1 MNKKLAGTGLAIGL
15 VAGAGAGL
23 ILELAG
29 NAGAASGTVAVS
41 AVGDSTPD
49 TTGPTDSTAT
59 TGTTDTSG
67 GTTDAT
73 RPDPGTKL
81 QEVLKPL
88 VDDGTITQDQAD
100 KVIAAI
106 VAARPADGPHRGPF
120 GGHRGPGDLIGEGL
134 DTVATTLGIT
144 TAEVRTALESG
155 QTLADLAVS
164 KGKTAQDVIDAIV
177 ADAKTHLDTA
187 VTDGKI
193 TQAQADKLLTELTP
207 RVTDLVNNGFPAI
220 GPDLGGPGLG
230 VGGLG
235 GRGFGGHPF
244 GDDDGDDG
252 SGGTT
257 ATTAPSTTA
266 GN

>member
-41 AVGDSTPD
+41 AVGASTPD
-49 TTGPTDSTAT
+49 TTGPTDTTAT
-59 TGTTDTSG
+59 TGTDPSG
-67 GTTDAT
+67 GATDAT
-73 RPDPGTKL
+73 RPEPGTKL

-106 VAARPADGPHRGPF
+106 VAARPADGPHHGPF

-144 TAEVRTALESG
+144 TAEVRTALEGG
-155 QTLADLAVS
+155 QTLADLAVR

-187 VTDGKI
+187 VTDGKL

-220 GPDLGGPGLG
+220 GPDLGG

-235 GRGFGGHPF
+235 GRGFGGHHF

-257 ATTAPSTTA
+257 ATT
-266 GN
+266 

>member
-49 TTGPTDSTAT
+49 TTGTTGTA
-59 TGTTDTSG
+59 GTTDTPDS
-67 GTTDAT
+67 TDT
-73 RPDPGTKL
+73 RPAPGTRL

-106 VAARPADGPHRGPF
+106 VAARPADGPHGGPF
-120 GGHRGPGDLIGEGL
+120 GGHRGPGGLIGEGL

-144 TAEVRTALESG
+144 RDEVRTALQGG

-177 ADAKTHLDTA
+177 ADAKTHLNTA

-207 RVTDLVNNGFPAI
+207 RGTELVNNGFPAI
-220 GPDLGGPGLG
+220 GPDLGGLGLG
-230 VGGLG
+230 VVGLG
-235 GRGFGGHPF
+235 GRGFGGHHF

-252 SGGTT
+252 SDGTT

>member
-29 NAGAASGTVAVS
+29 NAGAASGNVAVS

-49 TTGPTDSTAT
+49 TTGTPDTTVTADPA
-59 TGTTDTSG
+59 GTTDTADS
-67 GTTDAT
+67 TTK
-73 RPDPGTKL
+73 PDPGTRL
-81 QEVLKPL
+81 QDVLKPL

-100 KVIAAI
+100 KVVAAI
-106 VAARPADGPHRGPF
+106 VAARPLDGPHGGPF

-144 TAEVRTALESG
+144 TDEVRTALQGG
-155 QTLADLAVS
+155 QTLAELAVS
-164 KGKTAQDVIDAIV
+164 KGKTAQHVIDPIA

-193 TQAQADKLLTELTP
+193 PQAQADKMLTELTT
-207 RVTDLVNNGFPAI
+207 RVTDFVNNGFPA
-220 GPDLGGPGLG
+220 GGPGF
-230 VGGLG
+230 
-235 GRGFGGHPF
+235 GRRAFGGGHHF
-244 GDDDGDDG
+244 GDYDGDDG
-252 SGGTT
+252 YGNTT
-257 ATTAPSTTA
+257 STTAPSTTA

>member
-49 TTGPTDSTAT
+49 TTG
-59 TGTTDTSG
+59 TTDTTV
-67 GTTDAT
+67 TTGATDSPDAT
-73 RPDPGTKL
+73 RPDPGTRL

-144 TAEVRTALESG
+144 TAEVRTALE
-155 QTLADLAVS
+155 
-164 KGKTAQDVIDAIV
+164 
-177 ADAKTHLDTA
+177 
-187 VTDGKI
+187 
-193 TQAQADKLLTELTP
+193 
-207 RVTDLVNNGFPAI
+207 
-220 GPDLGGPGLG
+220 GG
-230 VGGLG
+230 
-235 GRGFGGHPF
+235 
-244 GDDDGDDG
+244 
-252 SGGTT
+252 
-257 ATTAPSTTA
+257 
-266 GN
+266 